1 MLAAARLRVPF
12 ITGSG
17 SCGYQRRMRSWMF
30 IIVAAL
36 LALGLATPAEAQR
49 RARDAVR
56 SGQAQPLG
64 QVLPAVMGRCPGQ
77 FLDAW
82 LRQAGGGQVYVIK
95 ILRPGGRVAKLQV
108 DARSGRIVG
117 GRC

>member
-1 MLAAARLRVPF
+1 
-12 ITGSG
+12 
-17 SCGYQRRMRSWMF
+17 MF

-64 QVLPAVMGRCPGQ
+64 RATVKVGDEVQMYGFLGRDGRKMLSIMTVTLADGTVLT
-77 FLDAW
+77 D
-82 LRQAGGGQVYVIK
+82 
-95 ILRPGGRVAKLQV
+95 RVPENPQ
-108 DARSGRIVG
+108 
-117 GRC
+117 